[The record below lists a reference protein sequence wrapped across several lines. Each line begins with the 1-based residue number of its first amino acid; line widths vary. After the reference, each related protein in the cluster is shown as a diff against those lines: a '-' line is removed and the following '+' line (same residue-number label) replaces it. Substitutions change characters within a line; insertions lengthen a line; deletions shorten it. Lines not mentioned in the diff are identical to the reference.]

1 MKTFCI
7 LFMIAVSIV
16 AGCNKTPTN
25 FSENTSQNSY
35 VVFGQFY
42 GECIGEACVEIFKIE
57 NSALYEDTLD
67 RYPSHNNLPHSTSYV
82 SLSNEEY
89 EKVKHISDLIPD
101 ELFAEDALVIGQPDA
116 GDWGGI

>member
-1 MKTFCI
+1 M
-7 LFMIAVSIV
+7 
-16 AGCNKTPTN
+16 
-25 FSENTSQNSY
+25 
-35 VVFGQFY
+35 
-42 GECIGEACVEIFKIE
+42 EIFKIE

-116 GDWGGI
+116 GDWGGFYLETNKRGKTEYWLIDKMKNNIPAYLHTLVDALDEAIQQLQ